1 MTLNDTVAKSAR
13 MIDCDVLWLVP
24 PYTTLPAREIAKSIM
39 IKALFTLR
47 CVPWLLVDAFDN
59 L

>member
-13 MIDCDVLWLVP
+13 MIDWDVLWLVP
-24 PYTTLPAREIAKSIM
+24 PYTTLPAREITKSIM

-47 CVPWLLVDAFDN
+47 CVPWLLDAFDN